1 MLMLAKNSCKTEI
14 KPFRSALIHMKTRVN
29 LKYFVTDGLSK
40 PFSGSNLPQTLL
52 NLTSFPIS
60 VTLMPFTL
68 F

>member
-1 MLMLAKNSCKTEI
+1 MLAKNSGKTEI

-40 PFSGSNLPQTLL
+40 PSSGSNLPQTLL
-52 NLTSFPIS
+52 NITSFPIS